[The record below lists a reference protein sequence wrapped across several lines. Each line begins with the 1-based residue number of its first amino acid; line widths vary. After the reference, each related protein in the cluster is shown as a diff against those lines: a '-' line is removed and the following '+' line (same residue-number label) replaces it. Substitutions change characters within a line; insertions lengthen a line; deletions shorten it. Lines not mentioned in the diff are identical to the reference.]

1 MNACIILFADVHESL
16 ESKYI
21 SFFSPRLPRVRL
33 VQPGRPISIGILWRW
48 KHINTRCGSFWW
60 LAVFNLTRTFQVQNQ
75 PPQATPCDALCFED
89 HHPTVDVYTND
100 TMAELWNFIRT
111 WYFRMIWLRNKVRRW
126 WKKASTALRIIINI
140 RFVLVCGIVMCFRS
154 RLSNETI
161 SRYLSATKRPSSQG
175 QHSKTS
181 RPVEEPEIL
190 RVFGDNHFLLIVVA
204 ASHSTPSSDPKENY
218 QSADFCRNWRSRG
231 AGVGP
236 RKGMKNRDWNH
247 VRSFWGFPKIM
258 VPPKSSIL
266 IGFFHYKPSILGYPY
281 FWKPPYNDIFVEV
294 IDCSCE
300 TLKQITDI
308 ICFARHHSSLSS
320 KISLWYVHM
329 YTYIKISEMKPE
341 IDWGTCCLFDA

>member
-1 MNACIILFADVHESL
+1 MYMNHWSPN
-16 ESKYI
+16 KY
-21 SFFSPRLPRVRL
+21 FFSPRLPRVRL

-111 WYFRMIWLRNKVRRW
+111 WYFRMIWLRNKVRRS

-140 RFVLVCGIVMCFRS
+140 KFVLVCGIVMWFRS

-181 RPVEEPEIL
+181 RPVE
-190 RVFGDNHFLLIVVA
+190 VTWDSQG
-204 ASHSTPSSDPKENY
+204 
-218 QSADFCRNWRSRG
+218 
-231 AGVGP
+231 
-236 RKGMKNRDWNH
+236 
-247 VRSFWGFPKIM
+247 FW
-258 VPPKSSIL
+258 
-266 IGFFHYKPSILGYPY
+266 
-281 FWKPPYNDIFVEV
+281 W
-294 IDCSCE
+294 
-300 TLKQITDI
+300 Q
-308 ICFARHHSSLSS
+308 SLSS
-320 KISLWYVHM
+320 TSSDSRKTVNQLTFAETEDLVVQVLGRNERWWKIE
-329 YTYIKISEMKPE
+329 TE
-341 IDWGTCCLFDA
+341 IIWDLYGCFRK